1 MLAYRN
7 VGEIIGK
14 VIRWETALH
23 GYYEV
28 AEVALRNPESKTL
41 VTVLRERLLERL
53 RILKEL
59 DVKKFGSVEWVKF
72 APEMAEGD
80 IVPKLA
86 ITRNSPPEEVLS
98 AILATDERLERFY
111 GDLAGNLVSRA
122 QKDLFQSLAA
132 FKAEQIQ
139 SIKGYMAQHG
149 A

>member
-28 AEVALRNPESKTL
+28 AEVALRNPESKKL
-41 VTVLRERLLERL
+41 VTVLRERLTERL

-59 DVKKFGSVEWVKF
+59 DVRKFGGVEWVQF
-72 APEMAEGD
+72 VPAMAEDD

-86 ITRNSPPEEVLS
+86 ITRSSPPEEVLS
-98 AILATDERLERFY
+98 VILGTDEKLERFY
-111 GDLAGNLVSRA
+111 ASLASNLVSRA